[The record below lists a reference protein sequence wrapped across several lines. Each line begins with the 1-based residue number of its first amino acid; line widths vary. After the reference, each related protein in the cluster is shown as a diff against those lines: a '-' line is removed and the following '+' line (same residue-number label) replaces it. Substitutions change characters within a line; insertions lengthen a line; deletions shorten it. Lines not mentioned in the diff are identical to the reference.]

1 MPATRTPSQ
10 DLVVLA
16 IGQALTSTVGAL
28 LTAVSSLSGE
38 RLAPSPAL
46 STLPVTATV
55 LGALAMVYPAS
66 ALMGRLGRRSGFM
79 LKAVVGIAGGV
90 LGGTA
95 LWAGSFALLVLGTF
109 LLGVFSAFGQYYR
122 FAAIDAARDAGER
135 TRAVSL
141 VMGAGVAGGIAGPW
155 LGERFSAWWPGA
167 PYAGAFAALAAVCV
181 ALAASQLFLSAQ
193 LGRQD
198 APPPADAARPAHPA
212 RPTPL
217 GADFYATTAL
227 CAIGFAVMT
236 LVMNAAPLA
245 MHHDG
250 HTMHASSM
258 VLQAHFA
265 LMYLPAFATP
275 RLVARLGLRGLTAA
289 GIAAGVA
296 GGLLAQ
302 WPQQN
307 FCLYLLELG
316 LAGMAWSFLF
326 NGGTLLSAQTYAP
339 AQRTRA
345 QGINSTLV
353 YLANVAAALA
363 AGGLLHWQGWATVN
377 LACLPLL
384 ALAAW
389 LLLRRPP
396 PRKRSLPALE
406 HP

>member
-1 MPATRTPSQ
+1 MPAPRTPLQ

-16 IGQALTSTVGAL
+16 IGQALTSTVTAL

-66 ALMGRLGRRSGFM
+66 ALMARLGRRSGFM
-79 LKAVVGIAGGV
+79 LKAVVGIAGGLLACV
-90 LGGTA
+90 A

-122 FAAIDAARDAGER
+122 FAAIDATRDEGER

-155 LGERFSAWWPGA
+155 LGERFSAWWPGV
-167 PYAGAFAALAAVCV
+167 PYAGAFAALAGVCV
-181 ALAASQLFLSAQ
+181 ALAVSQLFLSAQ

-198 APPPADAARPAHPA
+198 HAPHTRVATASPA
-212 RPTPL
+212 PL
-217 GADFYATTAL
+217 GAAFYAAAL

-245 MHHDG
+245 MHRDG
-250 HTMHASSM
+250 HSMRASSV

-265 LMYLPAFATP
+265 LMYLPAFAQP
-275 RLVARLGLRGLTAA
+275 WLVARLGLRGLVAV

-296 GGLLAQ
+296 GALLAQ
-302 WPQQN
+302 WPQQS
-307 FCLYLLELG
+307 FALYLVELG
-316 LAGMAWSFLF
+316 LAGAAWSFIF
-326 NGGTLLSAQTYAP
+326 NGGTLLSARTYAP
-339 AQRTRA
+339 AQRARA
-345 QGINSTLV
+345 QGVNSTLV
-353 YLANVAAALA
+353 YLANVAAAFA
-363 AGGLLHWQGWATVN
+363 AGGLLHWQGWAVVN

-384 ALAAW
+384 GVAGW
-389 LLLRRPP
+389 LMFRVWRAE
-396 PRKRSLPALE
+396 RS
-406 HP
+406 